1 MEEAKDFTKIYGL
14 AATPVSAQ
22 IIGDTNAKINYIQDQ
37 NGNLT
42 LSFANTQFDKDV
54 TVVQLN
60 FNEPVKTTNKITDP
74 APALQS
80 LLENADAKKSAYEIA
95 NQLHKGTNLLDNTG
109 ITQDG
114 MDMKIKNFQN

>member
-109 ITQDG
+109 IHR
-114 MDMKIKNFQN
+114 MEWI

>member
-1 MEEAKDFTKIYGL
+1 MY
-14 AATPVSAQ
+14 S
-22 IIGDTNAKINYIQDQ
+22 
-37 NGNLT
+37 LT
-42 LSFANTQFDKDV
+42 FS
-54 TVVQLN
+54 
-60 FNEPVKTTNKITDP
+60 EPVKVTNKITDP

-114 MDMKIKNFQN
+114 MDMKIKKTTKTNPEALNWISKNAEALYETGAGLPGRTLFRNECIVERQTDTFTYLWKEHRPDR